1 MKATTTTTTSITA
14 DYKAIAIA
22 LNGIDLAI
30 DKASTAFA
38 KAWDRLIDGK
48 AGEVELAAGIIEG
61 CIVAFYSEYTV
72 RCNLK
77 TLAMAAAGQGM
88 NYPDFS
94 AACKK
99 AIGTVDKDGTCKAN
113 FDAIKPWTNASYSQ
127 QARPQFEED
136 KQGKNVGRGGG
147 GKQKLSDF
155 AKAKKMLEKGNFTA
169 KQVES
174 LVLLLTAPAVAVS

>member
-1 MKATTTTTTSITA
+1 MSMTKTTTSITA

-22 LNGIDLAI
+22 LNGIDIAI

-48 AGEVELAAGIIEG
+48 SGEVEVAAGIIEG
-61 CIVAFYSEYTV
+61 CIVAFYGEYSV

-77 TLAMAAAGQGM
+77 TLAAAAAGQGM

-94 AACKK
+94 KACKK
-99 AIGTVDKDGTCKAN
+99 AIGTVDKSGVAKAN

-127 QARPQFEED
+127 QARPQFDED

-147 GKQKLSDF
+147 GKKKMTDF
-155 AKAKKMLEKGNFTA
+155 AKAKQLLEQGNFTA

-174 LVLLLTAPAVAVS
+174 LVLLLTAPTVAVG